1 MRVKVRLY
9 RPHDMDLITLKRDET
24 YHLGIEMKQCLV
36 AYANGYKY
44 IAPKI
49 DTDELPGGYVS
60 KSYQMH
66 IELNPKK
73 PEEEVA
79 INVLKNIRPGYRCA
93 FVKTLFRSSSI
104 YLPLFVFSEDSDI
117 ITSRNESFYRFTQ
130 DMNKNIESDEIESK
144 DTIELRKENEDK
156 ESKKGKSTETNNVDA
171 DEFDALF
178 DNLNSLI

>member
-44 IAPKI
+44 IAPRI

-73 PEEEVA
+73 PEEKVA
-79 INVLKNIRPGYRCA
+79 IDILKNIRSGYRCA
-93 FVKTLFRSSSI
+93 FIKTLFRSSSI
-104 YLPLFVFSEDSDI
+104 YLPLFVFSENSDI
-117 ITSRNESFYRFTQ
+117 ITSKDESFYRFVQ
-130 DMNKNIESDEIESK
+130 DVNKKTGSNEIESK
-144 DTIELRKENEDK
+144 DIIELRKENEDK
-156 ESKKGKSTETNNVDA
+156 ESEKGESTETNNTNT